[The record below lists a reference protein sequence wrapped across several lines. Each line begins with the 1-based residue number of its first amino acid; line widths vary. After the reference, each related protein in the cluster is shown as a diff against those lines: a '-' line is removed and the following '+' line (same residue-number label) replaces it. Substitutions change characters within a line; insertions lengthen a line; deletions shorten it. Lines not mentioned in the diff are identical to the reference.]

1 LQRIR
6 LAMESRNI
14 VEFRY
19 FRKPTLEGMEID
31 EE

>member
-1 LQRIR
+1 
-6 LAMESRNI
+6 MESRNI

-31 EE
+31 EW